1 LRSSILW
8 LALIVASVPSAS
20 AQSADAQRR
29 LMEANSQFTYEGAPI
44 SPLAVQELLSHILD
58 SLPGPVAIDL
68 AGTRRGDDYSNRYFA
83 TTIKTDPDGA
93 VTIDLRDAGSRS
105 RGDTNPGWFSY
116 KRIGS
121 LRNGVHVLETW
132 DNGGGSGIFTSLL
145 FVKFA
150 IDDDYSQGASDAFLR
165 RQTIVIKRVGEFT
178 LGDRYG
184 GKVVVRGAT
193 VEVGADDRNRKKA
206 VVLRMP

>member
-1 LRSSILW
+1 MPVSNADIAKVFDEIADLLELGDENPFRVR
-8 LALIVASVPSAS
+8 AYRNAARIV
-20 AQSADAQRR
+20 
-29 LMEANSQFTYEGAPI
+29 G
-44 SPLAVQELLSHILD
+44 
-58 SLPGPVAIDL
+58 GVAIDL